1 MYPLASSL
9 LLLVGARQLVA
20 SPVQS
25 GHIIPAVSN
34 TAGFHNATLSLSA
47 GGTAICIGGDVLVS
61 ATTHSNEKI
70 LLDSPTNQIAVT
82 SLFLDY
88 VQINSTLQ
96 TRVKGGDS
104 TISGTYKIN
113 AKLCYPLDWNEAT
126 SSKTV
131 QFLIHGI
138 GFDKTYWDFSEGYS
152 YVDAAAAAGYP
163 TFSYDRLGVGAS
175 DHPDPIQVVQA
186 PLQLEIAHS
195 LIQCLRYGAFA
206 NQAFSHVAG
215 VGHSFGSIQLVGL
228 AATYPKDVDTVVLTG
243 FSTATSGLPLALV
256 AFNAAIANQ
265 NQPLRFGALP
275 NGYLVTD
282 SPISNQLAFLHAPSF
297 DPKSEF
303 CSL

>member
-1 MYPLASSL
+1 M
-9 LLLVGARQLVA
+9 LLVGARQLVA

-47 GGTAICIGGDVLVS
+47 GGTAICISGDVLVS

-70 LLDSPTNQIAVT
+70 LVDSPTNQIAVT

-96 TRVKGGDS
+96 TSVNGGDS

-113 AKLCYPLDWNEAT
+113 AKLCYPRDWNEAT

-195 LIQCLRYGAFA
+195 LVQSLRHGAFA

-228 AATYPKDVDTVVLTG
+228 AATYSKDVDTVVLTG